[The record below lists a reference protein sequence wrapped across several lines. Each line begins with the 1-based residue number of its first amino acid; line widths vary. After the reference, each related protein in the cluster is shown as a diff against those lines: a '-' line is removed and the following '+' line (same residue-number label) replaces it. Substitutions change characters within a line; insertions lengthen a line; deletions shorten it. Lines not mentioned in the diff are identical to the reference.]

1 MSTSLAVLFLAQFC
15 VLGST
20 STGHLER
27 HHELRAA
34 AGGQMSTFPLE
45 GKTSKHEMG
54 AELPL
59 GGKRDASG
67 RPNLD
72 PGNSSKGRSG
82 QIMRSAVIFPPNPEQ
97 RARRGTEGED
107 NLTPEKATVV
117 SLQGNPLEPPH
128 SQPTH
133 LQMTSQVPLSSF
145 KGDQV
150 QVQGAG
156 TPGVLGGQVNQ
167 GETTAKRLQLENS
180 LYPVTDSTYS
190 AYAVMLLSLI
200 LFAVGIIGNLAVM
213 CIVCHNYYMKS
224 AWNNI
229 LAGMACCDFFVIF
242 FCLPVVIFNEITNK
256 RLLGDIGCKVVPYLE
271 VFSLG
276 VTTFS
281 LCALSIDRFRSATSA
296 QSPVRLIESCPSI
309 VAKMAVIWIGS
320 MLLALPEVLLWQL
333 NQKTSVVSGVITDYC
348 IVKTS
353 LNLPEHIYGLAL
365 TYENSRMWWYF
376 GCYFCLPLIFTV
388 TCQLVTR
395 RVRNTEKK
403 SDLKI
408 TAQHAQHESQRNYT
422 LIGLTILYG
431 LCIIPENVSNFV
443 VAYTSPEISKETID
457 LLSIINQFF
466 LFFKS
471 SVTPVLLLCL
481 CKPLGRAFMDCCCCC
496 CDECAPEAS
505 GSDVHDSK
513 LKTEMASIFCDSPKE
528 TAAMMTLGTQ
538 C

>member
-1 MSTSLAVLFLAQFC
+1 MSISLAVLFLVHFS

-20 STGHLER
+20 TIGNLKGHHGLTTGKSEK
-27 HHELRAA
+27 
-34 AGGQMSTFPLE
+34 MSNFQLKSQE
-45 GKTSKHEMG
+45 NKREVG
-54 AELPL
+54 AEMPL
-59 GGKRDASG
+59 GDKLNVTGA
-67 RPNLD
+67 PNTSLD
-72 PGNSSKGRSG
+72 PEKMRSG
-82 QIMRSAVIFPPNPEQ
+82 QIMRNIIIFPKNPEQ
-97 RARRGTEGED
+97 RARRGADEKGKVI
-107 NLTPEKATVV
+107 PEKATVV
-117 SLQGNPLEPPH
+117 SLQNKPVEP
-128 SQPTH
+128 SNFQPTH
-133 LQMTSQVPLSSF
+133 FQITSKIPLPSF
-145 KGDQV
+145 TDEQV
-150 QVQGAG
+150 QVQEED
-156 TPGVLGGQVNQ
+156 TRGVLGGQVNEV
-167 GETTAKRLQLENS
+167 ETTAKRLQLENT

-229 LAGMACCDFFVIF
+229 LAGVACWDFLVIF
-242 FCLPVVIFNEITNK
+242 FCLPVVIFNEITKK

-271 VFSLG
+271 VSSLG
-276 VTTFS
+276 ITTFS
-281 LCALSIDRFRSATSA
+281 LCALSIDRFRSATST
-296 QSPVRLIESCPSI
+296 QSQIRLIESCPSI

-348 IVKTS
+348 IIKTS

-376 GCYFCLPLIFTV
+376 GCYFCLPIIFTV

-395 RVRNTEKK
+395 RIRNTDKK
-403 SDLKI
+403 SDLKM
-408 TAQHAQHESQRNYT
+408 TSQHAQHESQRNYT

-431 LCIIPENVSNFV
+431 FCIIPENVCNIV
-443 VAYTSPEISKETID
+443 VTYTSPEISKETID

-513 LKTEMASIFCDSPKE
+513 LKTEMASIFCDNPKE
-528 TAAMMTLGTQ
+528 TPTMMALGTQ

>member
-1 MSTSLAVLFLAQFC
+1 MSTSLAVLFLAQFF

-20 STGHLER
+20 TTDNFKGHHDLTTGTSE
-27 HHELRAA
+27 
-34 AGGQMSTFPLE
+34 QMRNLQLQSADNKKE
-45 GKTSKHEMG
+45 IA
-54 AELPL
+54 AELSLPDVT
-59 GGKRDASG
+59 GGSDTSW
-67 RPNLD
+67 D
-72 PGNSSKGRSG
+72 SENSSKVGSG
-82 QIMRSAVIFPPNPEQ
+82 QMMRNIIIFPKNPEQ
-97 RARRGTEGED
+97 RTRRRADEKG
-107 NLTPEKATVV
+107 NVIPEKSTVV
-117 SLQGNPLEPPH
+117 PPHGNPMEPPDF
-128 SQPTH
+128 QPTH
-133 LQMTSQVPLSSF
+133 FQITSKIPVSSF
-145 KGDQV
+145 KDEQARIPGE
-150 QVQGAG
+150 G
-156 TPGVLGGQVNQ
+156 TSGVLSEKVNEV
-167 GETTAKRLQLENS
+167 ETTAKRLQLENT

-200 LFAVGIIGNLAVM
+200 LFTVGIIGNLAVM

-229 LAGMACCDFFVIF
+229 LAGMACWDFLVIF
-242 FCLPVVIFNEITNK
+242 FCLPVVIFNEITKK

-271 VFSLG
+271 VSSLG

-281 LCALSIDRFRSATSA
+281 LCALSIDKFRSVTST
-296 QSPVRLIESCPSI
+296 QSQSRLIESCPSI

-333 NQKTSVVSGVITDYC
+333 NQKTSIVSGVITDYC

-353 LNLPEHIYGLAL
+353 LNLPEHFYGLAL

-376 GCYFCLPLIFTV
+376 GCYFCLPIIFTV
-388 TCQLVTR
+388 TCQLVMR
-395 RVRNTEKK
+395 RIRNTEKK

-408 TAQHAQHESQRNYT
+408 TSQHAQLKSQRNYT

-431 LCIIPENVSNFV
+431 FCIIPENVSNIV
-443 VAYTSPEISKETID
+443 VAYTHPEISKETID

-496 CDECAPEAS
+496 CDECATEAP

-513 LKTEMASIFCDSPKE
+513 LKTEMASIFCDNSKE
-528 TAAMMTLGTQ
+528 TSTMMTLGTQ